1 MNDPPRLSEQIQK
14 ELEVHPSGG
23 LRCCLLGGFRIIRG
37 DKSLTSEQIHLRKA
51 IDLLK
56 LLALAPS
63 HSLHREQL
71 YENLWPSSNPRSAAH
86 NLSQILYTLRPKLA
100 AIDPSSR
107 LEFEDDQL
115 IWTAAGGIS
124 TDVEE
129 FEQMARAALSRTE
142 PMNSRTAA
150 ACQETIFAYTGD
162 LLPQDGP
169 SELFYLRRDEL
180 RQLYLELLL
189 QLAGNYLELQEYLP
203 AIDILQKALLADPA
217 SEEAHNRLMRS
228 YALAGQRQIALRQFQ
243 ILEQALRRDL
253 DVAPSPESLLLR
265 EQILS
270 GALAPPDI
278 SFEWL
283 FTPQHNLPSL
293 VSSFIGR
300 VAELAWVQDLVRSHR
315 LVTLTGTGGVGKTRL
330 ALKVAGDLLG
340 EFLQGVFWVELAPLS
355 QPELVARTILK
366 VFRLPPHETHNEIER
381 IIDFLKDRHLLL
393 LLDNCEHLIS
403 SCASLADALL
413 KACPHLHILIT
424 SRIRLNL
431 PGEIIYLVPSLKVP
445 DTTLNRSLQE
455 LAQYDALRLFT
466 DRSSSC
472 NQGFTLA
479 ANNAAAVVEICKRL
493 DGIPLALELAA
504 ARSRL
509 MSPEQIADQL
519 SDAFHLL
526 VGGSTTGLPRHRTL
540 HASIEWSF
548 SLLSDKERLLLQ
560 RLSIFSGGWS
570 LEGALAVCSG
580 EEIHPPEVLD
590 LLAGLV
596 DHSLVIA
603 DTPAGAEVRYHL
615 LETVRQFAQ
624 ILLRDSG
631 EELVLRQRHLAY
643 FLQLSEQADME
654 LRGHNQLCWIKRL
667 DQERSNLNDALEWSL
682 NTSSHIEMGVNLAC
696 ALSWYWG
703 RSGDFIHLAEV
714 LGRALS
720 KSECLGRTATR
731 ARILASAGWGS
742 MWRQQRFLPYSQAQA
757 CLEEGLEIWGE
768 LGDDYLNE
776 QGQCLT
782 ALGHLLSWHLGWMQ
796 KNEPNIEKGLANL
809 NAALDIFE
817 KLENTWWLA
826 WAQGL
831 VWDIHEQREDVITV
845 RVLWEEI
852 FALWRKTGD
861 LSGEAILVM
870 DWGQFALH
878 HGKYKEAQEYFLSS
892 LKMYEELGWKGHYAY
907 QILRDLG
914 HVSRA
919 LQEYDQAFLY
929 STNCA
934 DLAEKLGWI
943 CFVPDCS
950 LGFTYLYIGDERRAQ
965 AYFID
970 ALHAAQNDN
979 RKDLVLFCMAC
990 FASLMVVRGKLV
1002 DAARIFGA
1010 CIDRL
1015 DTHQEQIYLFKKVDI
1030 DHFLELCQEQLES
1043 AAFSQAWEEGSHL
1056 TLEQA
1061 LAYSQELLG

>member
-1 MNDPPRLSEQIQK
+1 MNDPPCLSEQVQK
-14 ELEVHPSGG
+14 ELEIHPSGG
-23 LRCCLLGGFRIIRG
+23 LRCCLMGGFRIIRG
-37 DKSLTSEQIHLRKA
+37 DKCLTSEQIHLHKA
-51 IDLLK
+51 SDLLK
-56 LLALAPS
+56 LLALAPN
-63 HSLHREQL
+63 HSMHREQL
-71 YENLWPSSNPRSAAH
+71 YENLWPGSSPRSAAH
-86 NLSQILYTLRPKLA
+86 NLSQTLYTLRPKLA
-100 AIDPSSR
+100 AIDPSSH
-107 LEFEDDQL
+107 LDFEDEHL
-115 IWTAAGGIS
+115 IWSAAGGIS

-129 FEQMARAALSRTE
+129 FERMARAALSCTE
-142 PMNSRTAA
+142 PVNSKTVA
-150 ACQETIFAYTGD
+150 ACQEAVLAYTGE

-169 SELFYLRRDEL
+169 SGLFYLRRDEL
-180 RQLYLELLL
+180 RRLYLELLL
-189 QLAGNYLELQEYLP
+189 QLSDNYLTLQEYLP
-203 AIDILQKALLADPA
+203 AIDILQKALLVDPA
-217 SEEAHNRLMRS
+217 SEEAHTRLMRA
-228 YALAGQRQIALRQFQ
+228 YALAGQRQTALRQFQ

-253 DVAPSPESLLLR
+253 DVTPSPESLLLR

-270 GALAPPDI
+270 GALAPPDV

-283 FTPQHNLPSL
+283 FTPQHNLQSL

-300 VAELAWVQDLVRSHR
+300 VAELARVQNLVRSQR
-315 LVTLTGTGGVGKTRL
+315 LVTLTGAGGVGKTRL
-330 ALKVAGDLLG
+330 ALKVAENLLG

-355 QPELVARTILK
+355 KPELVARTVLK
-366 VFRLPPHETHNEIER
+366 VFRLPPPETHNEIER

-424 SRIRLNL
+424 SRIRMNL
-431 PGEIIYLVPSLKVP
+431 TGEIIYLVPSLEAP
-445 DTTLNRSLQE
+445 DSARNQSAQE
-455 LAQYDALRLFT
+455 LALYDAVRLFT

-472 NQGFTLA
+472 NQGFTLTA
-479 ANNAAAVVEICKRL
+479 DNAAAVVEICKRL
-493 DGIPLALELAA
+493 DGIPLALELSA

-509 MSPEQIADQL
+509 MSPEQIANQL
-519 SDAFHLL
+519 SDTFHLL
-526 VGGSTTGLPRHRTL
+526 VGGSPTGLPRHRTL

-570 LEGALAVCSG
+570 LEGALAVCCG
-580 EEIHPPEVLD
+580 EEIHPSDVLD
-590 LLAGLV
+590 LLSGLV
-596 DHSLVIA
+596 DHSLVIP
-603 DTPAGAEVRYHL
+603 DIPAGAEVHYHL

-631 EELVLRQRHLAY
+631 QELILRQRHLAY
-643 FLQLSEQADME
+643 FLQLSEQADTE
-654 LRGHNQLCWIKRL
+654 LRGHNQLLWIKRL
-667 DQERSNLNDALEWSL
+667 DQERSNLNDALDWSL
-682 NTSSHIEMGVNLAC
+682 STSSHIEMGINLAC

-703 RSGDFIHLAEV
+703 RSGDFFHLAEV

-757 CLEEGLEIWGE
+757 CLEESLEIWRE
-768 LGDDYLNE
+768 LGDDYLDE

-782 ALGHLLSWHLGWMQ
+782 FLGHLLSWHLGWMQ
-796 KNEPNIEKGLANL
+796 KNETNIEKGVANL
-809 NAALDIFE
+809 NAALGIFE

-831 VWDIHEQREDVITV
+831 VWDIHEQREDVNTV
-845 RVLWEEI
+845 RALWEEI
-852 FALWRKTGD
+852 IARWRKTGD

-878 HGKYKEAQEYFLSS
+878 HGDYIEAQKYFLSS

-914 HVSRA
+914 HAVRA
-919 LQEYDQAFLY
+919 LQEYDQALLY
-929 STNCA
+929 STQSA
-934 DLAEKLGWI
+934 DLAEKIGWI
-943 CFVPDCS
+943 RFVPDCS
-950 LGFTYLYIGDERRAQ
+950 LGFTYLYTGDERRAQ

-970 ALHAAQNDN
+970 ALLAAQNDD

-990 FASLMVVRGKLV
+990 FASLMVVRGKLS
-1002 DAARIFGA
+1002 DAACLFGA
-1010 CIDRL
+1010 SIDRL

-1043 AAFSQAWEEGSHL
+1043 AAFSQALEEGSHL